1 MNFIDLL
8 ILTLAQHEKDLSLL
22 IKRLEEI
29 SEKFEKIC
37 TQMENAKDFVK
48 TVNINKLFPTFSWL
62 HENFY
67 F

>member
-37 TQMENAKDFVK
+37 TQMENAKDFACEDRE
-48 TVNINKLFPTFSWL
+48 
-62 HENFY
+62 H
-67 F
+67 